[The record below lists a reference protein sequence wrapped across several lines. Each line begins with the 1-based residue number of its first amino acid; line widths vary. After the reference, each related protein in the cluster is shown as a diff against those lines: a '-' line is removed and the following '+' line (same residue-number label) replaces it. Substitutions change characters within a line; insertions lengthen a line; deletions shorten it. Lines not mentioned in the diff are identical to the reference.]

1 MADLTESITDT
12 IQRYVKAFNDGDR
25 AAWLGCF
32 RPDATMEDP
41 VGTPLKQGPDE
52 IGAFF
57 DLNQTSA
64 DKIEITLPR
73 EPIICGNQ
81 ASFVFDLV
89 ATLGGSKLG
98 MSVIDVMT
106 FDDEAHI
113 TAQRAFVDMSKLA
126 PVSS

>member
-1 MADLTESITDT
+1 
-12 IQRYVKAFNDGDR
+12 
-25 AAWLGCF
+25 
-32 RPDATMEDP
+32 
-41 VGTPLKQGPDE
+41 LKQGLDE

-64 DKIEITLPR
+64 DKIECTLPR

-89 ATLGGSKLG
+89 VTLGGSKLG